1 MGQLW
6 SNQSGSLKAYW
17 IPGFVPDDPMSQG
30 TALAIAQGA
39 RTPEDIAFK
48 AAENIGRTLVGGLI
62 VGVVFLLVWY
72 IWFRPNHPFIFTKKK
87 ESFEP
92 REEADESWVRIQ

>member
-17 IPGFVPDDPMSQG
+17 LPPGIPNDPVSQG

-39 RTPEDIAFK
+39 RTPEDIAMK
-48 AAENIGRTLVGGLI
+48 AAENIGRTLIGLVIGGIL
-62 VGVVFLLVWY
+62 FLTVWY
-72 IWFRPNHPFIFTKKK
+72 IWVRPKHPFVFTKKK

-92 REEADESWVRIQ
+92 REEADDSWLRL

>member
-6 SNQSGSLKAYW
+6 SNQSGSIKAYW
-17 IPGFVPDDPMSQG
+17 LPGFIPDDPVSQG
-30 TALAIAQGA
+30 TALAVAQGA
-39 RTPEDIAFK
+39 RTPEDIATL
-48 AAENIGRTLVGGLI
+48 AAQNIGRTLIGIVIGGLLFAI
-62 VGVVFLLVWY
+62 AWY
-72 IWFRPNHPFIFTKKK
+72 IWVRPNHPLVYVKKK